1 LAPSVGQRMKYLFPQ
16 ELCYRIQ
23 ASTWQIVALVT
34 AMCSVPVLELSKT
47 DFKLPRNAQIV
58 QKP

>member
-1 LAPSVGQRMKYLFPQ
+1 MKYLFPQ